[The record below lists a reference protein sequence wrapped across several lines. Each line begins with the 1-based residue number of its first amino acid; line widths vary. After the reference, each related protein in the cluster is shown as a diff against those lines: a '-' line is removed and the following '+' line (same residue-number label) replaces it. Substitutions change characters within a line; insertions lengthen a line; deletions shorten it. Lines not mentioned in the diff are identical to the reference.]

1 VSDHATSGN
10 GAHDPAPAA
19 PAGSPD
25 PAAGDR
31 AWPVANA
38 AAHARPP
45 GFDVAPAPDDAVER
59 VLARVARGLRQV
71 IVPFPYLAALVGA
84 ARVAL
89 DARVPT
95 MGVFASGRMIVN
107 PQFAARLTD
116 ADLRFVLAHELL
128 HLALRTH
135 ERARGADTLRFNQA
149 HDYIINDVLRAELGV
164 TRIPAGGLDMAGAR
178 LRSAEALLLEL
189 RDKGEPAPRRMW
201 RLVPAGASEGGGAGG
216 GADSDAI
223 GNGPADGDILDDAL
237 EREWFGES
245 AAQQRAQ
252 QRRARNAAVRGL
264 ALARAGGGLGA
275 LEGVLREAGLLG
287 AARGSAP
294 GGDSSRMQS
303 AAGLHFAH
311 WQPALQRW
319 LEAVAMGARSY
330 ARPSRRGELAGGLVQ
345 PGRRR
350 EGWLLN
356 LVLDTSGSMTDVLP
370 AALGAIARFADAAAV
385 DQVRIV
391 QCDAAV
397 TADACV
403 DPAALA
409 DFQIDGFGGSDLAP
423 AIALLAADPTV
434 RAAIIVTD
442 GDIGYPHEAPPYEV
456 LWVLAPVAGAMPSFQ
471 PPYGQVVILQA
482 GEAQS

>member
-1 VSDHATSGN
+1 MSDNPAHGGGHAS
-10 GAHDPAPAA
+10 
-19 PAGSPD
+19 
-25 PAAGDR
+25 
-31 AWPVANA
+31 
-38 AAHARPP
+38 
-45 GFDVAPAPDDAVER
+45 PAPDGAAEV

-107 PQFAARLTD
+107 PQFAARLSD

-135 ERARGADTLRFNQA
+135 ERARGSETLRFNQA

-164 TRIPAGGLDMAGAR
+164 TKIPAGGLDMAGAR

-201 RLVPAGASEGGGAGG
+201 TLAPADASGGGGG
-216 GADSDAI
+216 GEDAGAI

-252 QRRARNAAVRGL
+252 QRRARNAAARGL

-287 AARGSAP
+287 AGRGSAP
-294 GGDSSRMQS
+294 GGDSSRVQS

-319 LEAVAMGARSY
+319 LEAVAMGPRSY
-330 ARPSRRGELAGGLVQ
+330 ARPTRRGELAGGLVR

-370 AALGAIARFADAAAV
+370 AALGAIAHFADAAAV

-409 DFQIDGFGGSDLAP
+409 DFQVDGFGGSDLAP

-456 LWVLAPVAGAMPSFQ
+456 LWVLAPAAGAVPSFH
-471 PPYGQVVILQA
+471 PPYGQVVVLQA
-482 GEAQS
+482 GEAQT